1 MICHLEMHWNLLDF
15 FQGFATVIFFPVDGL
30 ISSCAMG
37 KFPKFQPKTGFESVH
52 FPRQSK
58 KDQIRRS
65 LLENRDQKNLRDIF
79 LGVTLW

>member
-1 MICHLEMHWNLLDF
+1 MDLYKGHDLSPGNELEFTRL

-37 KFPKFQPKTGFESVH
+37 KFRKFQPKTGFESVH

-65 LLENRDQKNLRDIF
+65 LLENRDQQKS
-79 LGVTLW
+79 